1 MYNRVR
7 RLRGKDAKI
16 FGVCGGLSRYIDPEA
31 DPVIMRLIWVFM
43 ALFTG
48 ILPVAF
54 VYLILAMVLKIDEP
68 KEEKTEENNEEP
80 LDGNLFN
87 KEV

>member
-7 RLRGKDAKI
+7 RLRKPDAKL

-48 ILPVAF
+48 VFPVVF
-54 VYLILAMVLKIDEP
+54 VYLVLAMVLKRDEP
-68 KEEKTEENNEEP
+68 KLEEEEYK
-80 LDGNLFN
+80 D
-87 KEV
+87 K

>member
-7 RLRGKDAKI
+7 RLRGKDAKL

-31 DPVIMRLIWVFM
+31 DPVVMRLIWVFL

-48 ILPVAF
+48 VFPV
-54 VYLILAMVLKIDEP
+54 VVIYLILALVLKADEREM
-68 KEEKTEENNEEP
+68 EEKVENEE
-80 LDGNLFN
+80 
-87 KEV
+87 

>member
-7 RLRGKDAKI
+7 RVIGKDAQI

-48 ILPVAF
+48 IFPVAF
-54 VYLILAMVLKIDEP
+54 VYVILAMVLK
-68 KEEKTEENNEEP
+68 KEESKEIEE
-80 LDGNLFN
+80 
-87 KEV
+87 

>member
-7 RLRGKDAKI
+7 RLRKPDSKL

-31 DPVIMRLIWVFM
+31 DPVIMRLIWVFL

-48 ILPVAF
+48 IFPVVF
-54 VYLILAMVLKIDEP
+54 VYFITALVLQRDDPPEVDEIETD
-68 KEEKTEENNEEP
+68 KE
-80 LDGNLFN
+80 
-87 KEV
+87 KE

>member
-7 RLRGKDAKI
+7 RVTGKDAKI

-31 DPVIMRLIWVFM
+31 DPIIMRLVFVFM
-43 ALFTG
+43 ALFSG
-48 ILPVAF
+48 IFPMAF
-54 VYLILAMVLKIDEP
+54 IYLVLAMVLKRDES
-68 KEEKTEENNEEP
+68 
-80 LDGNLFN
+80 

>member
-7 RLRGKDAKI
+7 RLSGRDSKI

-43 ALFTG
+43 AIFTG
-48 ILPVAF
+48 IFPVTF
-54 VYLILAMVLKIDEP
+54 VYLVLAMVLKRDE
-68 KEEKTEENNEEP
+68 KEVEEK
-80 LDGNLFN
+80 
-87 KEV
+87 

>member
-7 RLRGKDAKI
+7 RTIGKQRRI

-31 DPVIMRLIWVFM
+31 DPVIMRLIWVFL

-48 ILPVAF
+48 IFPVVF
-54 VYLILAMVLKIDEP
+54 VYFITALVLQRDDPPEVDEIETD
-68 KEEKTEENNEEP
+68 KE
-80 LDGNLFN
+80 
-87 KEV
+87 KE

>member
-7 RLRGKDAKI
+7 RLRKPDSKL

-48 ILPVAF
+48 VFPVVF
-54 VYLILAMVLKIDEP
+54 VYLVLAMVLKRDEP
-68 KEEKTEENNEEP
+68 KLEEKE
-80 LDGNLFN
+80 D
-87 KEV
+87 KDI